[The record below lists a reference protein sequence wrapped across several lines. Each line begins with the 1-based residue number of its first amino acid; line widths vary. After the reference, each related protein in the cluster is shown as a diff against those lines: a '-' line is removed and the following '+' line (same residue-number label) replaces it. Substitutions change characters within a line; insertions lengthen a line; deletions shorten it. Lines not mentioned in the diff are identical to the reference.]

1 MILNLEEEENDEII
15 WREFPNI
22 FKTSPGDV
30 TVIPIILIILWL
42 DTKEVKLE
50 IQRYS
55 EQLMRE

>member
-22 FKTSPGDV
+22 FKTSHSDYFEYV
-30 TVIPIILIILWL
+30 TRY
-42 DTKEVKLE
+42 KEVKLE